1 MFTLKNEIS
10 RKCETSLI
18 AYKTIVIIYS
28 NVDLYCKANCK
39 VSQTESGQVD
49 NGLIIY
55 LFSVV
60 HAQVLAL
67 QHLWFNEKV

>member
-49 NGLIIY
+49 NGLII
-55 LFSVV
+55 FFFFCGACTSFGVAAFVV
-60 HAQVLAL
+60 
-67 QHLWFNEKV
+67 